1 MPWPNWFGLDH
12 NDLAMTKINWLGP
25 NMIHFGRKSQFGP
38 DQFILVVTIS
48 FWLRPNHYGQVQIN
62 LVRPKPFWT
71 DQNCF
76 GHKEGQGI
84 RAYCPNIYILWH
96 RPADRIDGN
105 NKLWQVMWSRY
116 EISTDNEFRP
126 PNGMSAAMRVR
137 DKKKMSALRQL
148 GQRPLD
154 SLLLVSSKFVLDQ
167 ELVITFF
174 ERQKH
179 RRYR

>member
-1 MPWPNWFGLDH
+1 MYH
-12 NDLAMTKINWLGP
+12 YIRETKIELTV
-25 NMIHFGRKSQFGP
+25 
-38 DQFILVVTIS
+38 L
-48 FWLRPNHYGQVQIN
+48 
-62 LVRPKPFWT
+62 
-71 DQNCF
+71 
-76 GHKEGQGI
+76 
-84 RAYCPNIYILWH
+84 IYILC
-96 RPADRIDGN
+96 RRAADRIDGN

-154 SLLLVSSKFVLDQ
+154 SLLLSSKFVLDQ

-174 ERQKH
+174 ERQK
-179 RRYR
+179 RRR

>member
-1 MPWPNWFGLDH
+1 
-12 NDLAMTKINWLGP
+12 MTKSSPSIWHLLNNVKLTAKILSIFVAFLE
-25 NMIHFGRKSQFGP
+25 NMNFSTTYEK
-38 DQFILVVTIS
+38 L
-48 FWLRPNHYGQVQIN
+48 
-62 LVRPKPFWT
+62 
-71 DQNCF
+71 
-76 GHKEGQGI
+76 
-84 RAYCPNIYILWH
+84 RAYCPNIYILCC
-96 RPADRIDGN
+96 RAADRIDGN

-154 SLLLVSSKFVLDQ
+154 SLLLSSKFVLDQ

-174 ERQKH
+174 ERQK
-179 RRYR
+179 RRR

>member
-1 MPWPNWFGLDH
+1 MLVQIFYATPKIYLHIVAVTNILCQPKKGFAFNIIGFCASTKVFGEAL
-12 NDLAMTKINWLGP
+12 NAVKF
-25 NMIHFGRKSQFGP
+25 FGWVKKFGP
-38 DQFILVVTIS
+38 AQNILGAVK
-48 FWLRPNHYGQVQIN
+48 G
-62 LVRPKPFWT
+62 K
-71 DQNCF
+71 
-76 GHKEGQGI
+76 GI
-84 RAYCPNIYILWH
+84 RAYCPNIYIQCH

-154 SLLLVSSKFVLDQ
+154 SLLLSK
-167 ELVITFF
+167 VI
-174 ERQKH
+174 
-179 RRYR
+179 